1 MSSYVLAQIYQ
12 LILNLVG
19 GGPGPVYPTR
29 RNIRIGSRKSKLALI
44 QTHLVRDALQ
54 AVYPDTNFEIIAMTT
69 TGDNNQMKPLHSFGA
84 KALWTQE
91 LEVLLLENKLE
102 MIVHSDLDMPTQLPH
117 GCKIGAILER
127 EDPRDALVMKA
138 GSSYKSL
145 EDLPEGSV
153 VGTSSVRRSAQIKKR
168 YPHLNFEDVRGN
180 VGTRLAKL
188 DDPASS
194 YACLI
199 LAAAGLIRLDL
210 GARITGYLSSPY
222 LLHAVGQGAL
232 GVEIRDGDE
241 GTAEMLKTLGHKE
254 TTLHC
259 LAERSLMRTLEGGCS
274 VPIGVETE
282 TATDGQML
290 MRAVVVSLDGHNS
303 VDVEE
308 RMEVVDEDEAN
319 NFGRV
324 VAGKLVDAG
333 AGDILKG
340 INHNRDLLDA

>member
-19 GGPGPVYPTR
+19 GGPGPVYPAR
-29 RNIRIGSRKSKLALI
+29 KNIRIGSRKSKLALV
-44 QTHLVRDALQ
+44 QTHLVRDSLQ

-69 TGDNNQMKPLHSFGA
+69 TGDNNQTKPLHNFGA

-91 LEVLLLENKLE
+91 LEVLLLEDKLE
-102 MIVHSDLDMPTQLPH
+102 MIVHSLKDMPTQLPR

-127 EDPRDALVMKA
+127 EDPRDALVMKT

-194 YACLI
+194 YTCLI

-210 GARITGYLSSPY
+210 GERITGYLSSPY

-241 GTAEMLKTLGHKE
+241 DTAKMLRVLGHKE

-282 TATDGQML
+282 TATNGQML
-290 MRAVVVSLDGHNS
+290 MRAVVVSLDGQSFVN
-303 VDVEE
+303 VEE
-308 RMEVVDEDEAN
+308 RMEVADEEAAD

-324 VAGKLVDAG
+324 VAGKLVAAG

-340 INHNRDLLDA
+340 INLNRGLVDA